1 MNIVVYLGARTG
13 KNPLFREKAR
23 ELGAWIAGQGHRLV
37 YGGSAIGL
45 MGELADAVLSAG
57 GEVTGV
63 EPRFFVDAVL
73 QHQGVQEL
81 IVVDWPL
88 VQKGAVSLVSE
99 FGKTKEIFAVSKSAV
114 IGGSFARGLGVH
126 DFWEPLQR
134 GVATCVGPYAAGQKE
149 TVTTLVREGVIAQL
163 QSVSEYS
170 RRNKPDV
177 RLVQT
182 FLAHESAKISD
193 SYQQLLEF
201 LKNLLK

>member
-81 IVVDWPL
+81 IVVETMQERK
-88 VQKGAVSLVSE
+88 QKMISLGDAFIAFPGGTGTLEELSE
-99 FGKTKEIFAVSKSAV
+99 IISMTCLGLTDKPCIIYNINGYYNILADYLDQMVEEGFMTAENRTKIF
-114 IGGSFARGLGVH
+114 FAEGTADL
-126 DFWEPLQR
+126 EPILR
-134 GVATCVGPYAAGQKE
+134 KG
-149 TVTTLVREGVIAQL
+149 
-163 QSVSEYS
+163 
-170 RRNKPDV
+170 
-177 RLVQT
+177 
-182 FLAHESAKISD
+182 
-193 SYQQLLEF
+193 
-201 LKNLLK
+201 

>member
-81 IVVDWPL
+81 IVVETMQERKQKMISLGDAFIAFPGGTGTL
-88 VQKGAVSLVSE
+88 EELSEIISMTCLGLTDKPCIIYNINGYYDIFSDHLDRMVQE
-99 FGKTKEIFAVSKSAV
+99 
-114 IGGSFARGLGVH
+114 
-126 DFWEPLQR
+126 
-134 GVATCVGPYAAGQKE
+134 
-149 TVTTLVREGVIAQL
+149 
-163 QSVSEYS
+163 
-170 RRNKPDV
+170 
-177 RLVQT
+177 
-182 FLAHESAKISD
+182 
-193 SYQQLLEF
+193 EF
-201 LKNLLK
+201 LTPENRRKILFVRSIEDPEALLG

>member
-81 IVVDWPL
+81 IVVETMQDRK
-88 VQKGAVSLVSE
+88 QKMISLGDAFIAFPGGTGTLEEISE
-99 FGKTKEIFAVSKSAV
+99 IISMTCLGLTDKPCIIYNINGYYDILADYLDQMVAEGFMTPENRGKIF
-114 IGGSFARGLGVH
+114 FA
-126 DFWEPLQR
+126 
-134 GVATCVGPYAAGQKE
+134 
-149 TVTTLVREGVIAQL
+149 EGTADL
-163 QSVSEYS
+163 
-170 RRNKPDV
+170 
-177 RLVQT
+177 
-182 FLAHESAKISD
+182 ESILR
-193 SYQQLLEF
+193 QG
-201 LKNLLK
+201 

>member
-73 QHQGVQEL
+73 QHKGVQDL
-81 IVVDWPL
+81 IVVETMQERK
-88 VQKGAVSLVSE
+88 QKMISLGDAFIAFPGGTGTLEEISE
-99 FGKTKEIFAVSKSAV
+99 IISMTCLGLTDKPCIIYNINGYYNILADYLDQMVAEGFMTPENRGKIF
-114 IGGSFARGLGVH
+114 FA
-126 DFWEPLQR
+126 
-134 GVATCVGPYAAGQKE
+134 
-149 TVTTLVREGVIAQL
+149 EGTADL
-163 QSVSEYS
+163 
-170 RRNKPDV
+170 
-177 RLVQT
+177 
-182 FLAHESAKISD
+182 ESILR
-193 SYQQLLEF
+193 QG
-201 LKNLLK
+201 

>member
-81 IVVDWPL
+81 IVVETMQDRK
-88 VQKGAVSLVSE
+88 QKMISLGDAFIAFPGGTGTLEEISE
-99 FGKTKEIFAVSKSAV
+99 IISMTCLGLTDKPCIIYNINGYYDILADYLDQMVAEGFMTPENRGKIFFAEGTADL
-114 IGGSFARGLGVH
+114 GSILRQG
-126 DFWEPLQR
+126 
-134 GVATCVGPYAAGQKE
+134 
-149 TVTTLVREGVIAQL
+149 
-163 QSVSEYS
+163 
-170 RRNKPDV
+170 
-177 RLVQT
+177 
-182 FLAHESAKISD
+182 
-193 SYQQLLEF
+193 
-201 LKNLLK
+201 

>member
-81 IVVDWPL
+81 IVVETMQDRK
-88 VQKGAVSLVSE
+88 QKMISLGDAFIAFPGGTGTLEEISE
-99 FGKTKEIFAVSKSAV
+99 IISMTCLGLTDKPCIIYNINGYYDILADCLDQMVAEGFMTPENRGKIF
-114 IGGSFARGLGVH
+114 FAE
-126 DFWEPLQR
+126 DTE
-134 GVATCVGPYAAGQKE
+134 
-149 TVTTLVREGVIAQL
+149 
-163 QSVSEYS
+163 
-170 RRNKPDV
+170 D
-177 RLVQT
+177 
-182 FLAHESAKISD
+182 LASILR
-193 SYQQLLEF
+193 QG
-201 LKNLLK
+201 

>member
-45 MGELADAVLSAG
+45 MGELADAALSAG

-81 IVVDWPL
+81 IVVETMQERK
-88 VQKGAVSLVSE
+88 QKMIRLGDAFIAFPGGTGTLEEISE
-99 FGKTKEIFAVSKSAV
+99 IISMTCLGLTDKPCIIYNINGYYNILADYLDQMVGEGFMTAENREKIF
-114 IGGSFARGLGVH
+114 FAEGTADL
-126 DFWEPLQR
+126 EPILR
-134 GVATCVGPYAAGQKE
+134 K
-149 TVTTLVREGVIAQL
+149 R
-163 QSVSEYS
+163 
-170 RRNKPDV
+170 
-177 RLVQT
+177 
-182 FLAHESAKISD
+182 
-193 SYQQLLEF
+193 
-201 LKNLLK
+201 